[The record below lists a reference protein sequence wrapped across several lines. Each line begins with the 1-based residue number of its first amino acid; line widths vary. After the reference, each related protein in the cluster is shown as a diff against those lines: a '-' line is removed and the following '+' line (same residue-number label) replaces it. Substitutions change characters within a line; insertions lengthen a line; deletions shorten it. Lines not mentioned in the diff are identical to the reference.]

1 MKKYKIQATYIT
13 RHYDDAS
20 AEHEAQSP
28 ASEMSIEDLKEYAR
42 ELVRLSASDDE
53 YFRTMTMD
61 DDPSINVDN
70 EYIDILFD
78 FTEGD
83 FTTDIR
89 VSFVVED

>member
-1 MKKYKIQATYIT
+1 MKKYKINATYIT
-13 RHYDDAS
+13 RYYDDTS

-28 ASEMSIEDLKEYAR
+28 ASAMSVDELKEYAR
-42 ELVRLSASDDE
+42 ELVRLTASEDE

-61 DDPSINVDN
+61 DAPSINVDD
-70 EYIDILFD
+70 EYIDIVFD

-89 VSFVVED
+89 VSFTVEA